1 MSGRVG
7 TVALLTLV
15 CVALAVGASACAPEG
30 PARDS
35 SETSS
40 VEASPT
46 AEPVDTGPPTPSA
59 PATLSPQLSAAENL
73 AFFDAV
79 NLDVI
84 SVNDEAGG
92 RNFVDA
98 LAAAGFDKTQM
109 QVTAD
114 RTTVDLAADSVQF
127 AVLFQG
133 ECLVGQYGPA
143 SGGYHSAVRPAL
155 GTGGCLVGQTRPI
168 DW

>member
-1 MSGRVG
+1 M
-7 TVALLTLV
+7 TL
-15 CVALAVGASACAPEG
+15 
-30 PARDS
+30 
-35 SETSS
+35 
-40 VEASPT
+40 SPT
-46 AEPVDTGPPTPSA
+46 ADPILRPE
-59 PATLSPQLSAAENL
+59 LSASENL
-73 AFFDAV
+73 PYFDAV
-79 NLDVI
+79 NLGVI
-84 SVNDEAGG
+84 AAKAEAGG
-92 RNFVDA
+92 RDFIDA
-98 LAAAGFDKTQM
+98 LVAAGFDRAQM

-114 RTTVDLAADSVQF
+114 RTTIDLQADSVQF

>member
-1 MSGRVG
+1 MEAGP
-7 TVALLTLV
+7 TVDPVETDPP
-15 CVALAVGASACAPEG
+15 AP
-30 PARDS
+30 
-35 SETSS
+35 T
-40 VEASPT
+40 
-46 AEPVDTGPPTPSA
+46 A

-84 SVNDEAGG
+84 SANGQAGG
-92 RNFVDA
+92 RDFIDA
-98 LAAAGFDKTQM
+98 LAAAGFDRAQM

-155 GTGGCLVGQTRPI
+155 GSGGCLVGETRPI

>member
-1 MSGRVG
+1 MARRSGITAVLAFAGAAIFVG
-7 TVALLTLV
+7 VAG
-15 CVALAVGASACAPEG
+15 CVAG
-30 PARDS
+30 PAS
-35 SETSS
+35 TVTHAPTSP
-40 VEASPT
+40 AT
-46 AEPVDTGPPTPSA
+46 TA
-59 PATLSPQLSAAENL
+59 PATPVSDAASALRPELSASENL
-73 AFFDAV
+73 AFFD
-79 NLDVI
+79 
-84 SVNDEAGG
+84 SVNIDVVAANGAAGG
-92 RNFVDA
+92 RDFIDA
-98 LAAAGFDKTQM
+98 LVGAGFDKTQM

-114 RTTVDLAADSVQF
+114 RTTVDLQADSVQF